1 MLWERFHDLFSVKVF
16 SASSALISGRR
27 VRLRSI
33 TLRFSYSRGGFYKL
47 SLWDELKPVFFLI
60 PCFLTVKTQFRKSC
74 FLDDVNDGIPSF
86 FFDFQNFKASC
97 LRSFFK

>member
-1 MLWERFHDLFSVKVF
+1 MLRERFHDLFSVKVF

-47 SLWDELKPVFFLI
+47 SLWDELKPVFF
-60 PCFLTVKTQFRKSC
+60 FDTM
-74 FLDDVNDGIPSF
+74 F
-86 FFDFQNFKASC
+86 FNSKNAVSENVVVFWMMSMMGSQV
-97 LRSFFK
+97 FF